1 METKLPATTING
13 TTDSAS
19 LLFPKA
25 AQALYHRSETLC
37 YLLLLRFRDQ
47 AKNRENGL
55 RFPANGISHVIGC
68 ILEQPSQI
76 LSVTCGRNT
85 FQERRSGL
93 QNLLV
98 ASCLAQLG
106 EPNSFRLTRIGQI
119 IQVSRIYGGDVT
131 QRARVRTVR
140 SVLAVMVSLHSAAAV
155 SPHRRNVDHGIA

>member
-1 METKLPATTING
+1 WHVVQRQRAEAFSPDNNSGRLLLQNISYRNWFHRRMETKLPATTING

-85 FQERRSGL
+85 FQERR
-93 QNLLV
+93 
-98 ASCLAQLG
+98 
-106 EPNSFRLTRIGQI
+106 
-119 IQVSRIYGGDVT
+119 
-131 QRARVRTVR
+131 
-140 SVLAVMVSLHSAAAV
+140 
-155 SPHRRNVDHGIA
+155 